1 MSNNSWARIRR
12 NFCVF
17 FLHLLLSL
25 NFKLNLNFLKS
36 SNEDVGE
43 VDWRVGLVNDGPRE
57 GLTADTPRP
66 NTQLIRRITE
76 TLLLPLS
83 HEFWSSDLSGGVQ
96 GSQLTLNRA
105 CDLMWSSTLD
115 VLTNSRKRI
124 LTRIYFFS

>member
-1 MSNNSWARIRR
+1 MR
-12 NFCVF
+12 
-17 FLHLLLSL
+17 LLE
-25 NFKLNLNFLKS
+25 KLT
-36 SNEDVGE
+36 
-43 VDWRVGLVNDGPRE
+43 GLVNDGPRE

-76 TLLLPLS
+76 TLLPLS

-124 LTRIYFFS
+124 LTQIYFFF